1 MVYGRFTAL
10 RQPIK
15 SLKQEDKHM
24 NEFNAKKLAKK
35 EIVDFMKVTEKHR
48 ETFNHVSALF
58 HTIVGGTNDI
68 AHTYMRDAIEKI
80 KEAGLY
86 RQRIKKACK
95 DAMSRYDVF
104 EKLNM
109 QDMQNAEIDKRQLY
123 MDFLDSV
130 DERLKPHIFLFR
142 QAIKRVL
149 DRNMIKD
156 SDLKSYII
164 LAYELIN
171 YSVEL
176 FDKFIE
182 GCPSCPP
189 VNFGLTFKP
198 ARLHAVR
205 QAWGQVEEILCKDC
219 VSIDL
224 NKDENC
230 RRSLDVIE
238 LNLVSEKFINE
249 SGTAALELNPDA
261 RMEADRH
268 MIEWDKKN
276 HKKYELTDRQAGYLR
291 ENYHLKTNK
300 ELAAFIGCGL
310 TKLREFAKELGLT
323 KKKVA

>member
-1 MVYGRFTAL
+1 MSK
-10 RQPIK
+10 IK
-15 SLKQEDKHM
+15 TNHKVT
-24 NEFNAKKLAKK
+24 K
-35 EIVDFMKVTEKHR
+35 ELVDFMRITENQR
-48 ETFNHVSALF
+48 ETYNHVSSLF
-58 HTIVGGTNDI
+58 HTIVGAANDI
-68 AHTYMRDAIEKI
+68 AHTYMLDAIDQI
-80 KEAGLY
+80 KKKGLY
-86 RQRIKKACK
+86 RQKVKKACK
-95 DAMSRYDVF
+95 DAVARYEVF

-109 QDMQNAEIDKRQLY
+109 QDMQNAETDKRQLY

-130 DERLKPHIFLFR
+130 DERLKPHIFLFW

-219 VSIDL
+219 VSINL

-230 RRSLDVIE
+230 RLSLDIIE
-238 LNLVSEKFINE
+238 THLVSEKYLNE
-249 SGTAALELNPDA
+249 SGEEALALNPDA

-276 HKKYELTDRQAGYLR
+276 HNKYELTDRQADYLR

>member
-1 MVYGRFTAL
+1 
-10 RQPIK
+10 
-15 SLKQEDKHM
+15 
-24 NEFNAKKLAKK
+24 
-35 EIVDFMKVTEKHR
+35 
-48 ETFNHVSALF
+48 
-58 HTIVGGTNDI
+58 
-68 AHTYMRDAIEKI
+68 MRDAIEKI

-86 RQRIKKACK
+86 KQRVKKACK

-198 ARLHAVR
+198 ARLHSVR

-219 VSIDL
+219 VHIDL

-238 LNLVSEKFINE
+238 IHLVSEKYLNE
-249 SGTAALELNPDA
+249 SGEAALALNPDA

-268 MIEWDKKN
+268 MMEWDKKH
-276 HKKYELTDRQAGYLR
+276 HKKYELTDRQADYLR

-323 KKKVA
+323 KKKAE

>member
-1 MVYGRFTAL
+1 
-10 RQPIK
+10 
-15 SLKQEDKHM
+15 M

-35 EIVDFMKVTEKHR
+35 ELVDFMKVTEKHR
-48 ETFNHVSALF
+48 ETFNHVSSLF
-58 HTIVGGTNDI
+58 HTIIGGANDI
-68 AHTYMRDAIEKI
+68 AHTYMLDAIEKI
-80 KEAGLY
+80 KKAGLY
-86 RQRIKKACK
+86 KQRVKKACK
-95 DAMSRYDVF
+95 DAISRYEVF

-109 QDMQNAEIDKRQLY
+109 QDMQCAETDKRQLY

-130 DERLKPHIFLFR
+130 EERLKPHIFLFY

-156 SDLKSYII
+156 SDLKACII

-182 GCPSCPP
+182 GCPSYPP
-189 VNFGLTFKP
+189 VNFEMTFKP
-198 ARLHAVR
+198 ARLHSVR

-219 VSIDL
+219 VHIDL

-238 LNLVSEKFINE
+238 IHLVSEKYINE
-249 SGTAALELNPDA
+249 SGEEALSLNPDA

-268 MIEWDKKN
+268 MMEWDKKN
-276 HKKYELTDRQAGYLR
+276 HKKYELTDRQVNYLK

>member
-1 MVYGRFTAL
+1 MSNIF
-10 RQPIK
+10 
-15 SLKQEDKHM
+15 D
-24 NEFNAKKLAKK
+24 AKKLAKK
-35 EIVDFMKVTEKHR
+35 EIVDFMNVTEKHR
-48 ETFNHVSALF
+48 ETFNHVSSLF
-58 HTIVGGTNDI
+58 HTIIGGANDV
-68 AHTYMRDAIEKI
+68 AHTYMLDAIEKI

-86 RQRIKKACK
+86 KQRIKKACK

-149 DRNMIKD
+149 DRNFIKD

-205 QAWGQVEEILCKDC
+205 QAWGQVED
-219 VSIDL
+219 
-224 NKDENC
+224 C

-268 MIEWDKKN
+268 MMEWDKKN
-276 HKKYELTDRQAGYLR
+276 HKKYELTDRQADYLR

-310 TKLREFAKELGLT
+310 TKLREFAKKLGLT

>member
-1 MVYGRFTAL
+1 
-10 RQPIK
+10 
-15 SLKQEDKHM
+15 
-24 NEFNAKKLAKK
+24 
-35 EIVDFMKVTEKHR
+35 
-48 ETFNHVSALF
+48 
-58 HTIVGGTNDI
+58 
-68 AHTYMRDAIEKI
+68 
-80 KEAGLY
+80 
-86 RQRIKKACK
+86 
-95 DAMSRYDVF
+95 
-104 EKLNM
+104 M

-130 DERLKPHIFLFR
+130 DERLKPHICLFR

-189 VNFGLTFKP
+189 VNFALTFKP

-249 SGTAALELNPDA
+249 SGMAALELNPDA

-268 MIEWDKKN
+268 MMEWDKKN
-276 HKKYELTDRQAGYLR
+276 HKKYELTDRQADYLR